1 MKGIQGQAPTVLEKS
16 IKSPLFLPNL
26 VFQGY
31 PAWPA
36 LVDDDPD
43 TETFYWPDSDEES
56 FQPEWYKFFFR
67 VTFHNIFKLDTQYS
81 GDLNNEHLNNGNI

>member
-1 MKGIQGQAPTVLEKS
+1 MVANFQKCSDFERYSRPSPHCTGKVYQIPTVLTQS
-16 IKSPLFLPNL
+16 CF
-26 VFQGY
+26 FQGY

-56 FQPEWYKFFFR
+56 FQPEWYKLFFSWYF
-67 VTFHNIFKLDTQYS
+67 S
-81 GDLNNEHLNNGNI
+81 